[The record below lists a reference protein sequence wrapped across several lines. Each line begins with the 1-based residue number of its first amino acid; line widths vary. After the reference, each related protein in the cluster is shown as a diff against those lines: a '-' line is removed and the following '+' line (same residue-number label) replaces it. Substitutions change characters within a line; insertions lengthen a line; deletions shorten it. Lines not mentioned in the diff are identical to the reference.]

1 VELSLDWINAIVTL
15 GGLLVAVGVVVQ
27 QTRQLAR
34 SIDGLNV
41 TVEKMREHFSRK
53 VDEVR
58 NDASR
63 KVDEVRNDAAN
74 SRERLARIEA
84 KINHRS
90 KDD

>member
-1 VELSLDWINAIVTL
+1 MELSLDWINAIVTL

-58 NDASR
+58 NDA
-63 KVDEVRNDAAN
+63 AN